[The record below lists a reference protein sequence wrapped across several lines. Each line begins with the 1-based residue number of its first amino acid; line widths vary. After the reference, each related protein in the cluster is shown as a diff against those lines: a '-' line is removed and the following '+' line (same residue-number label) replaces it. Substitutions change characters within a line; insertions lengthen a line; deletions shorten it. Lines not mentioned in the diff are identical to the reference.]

1 MQGAVSSCDTGGDTA
16 GHQQWPLEQPRLSLG
31 QMGTAVCVD
40 VGVWD
45 VRDAVDFTATVPS
58 TPELSTFMQ
67 MSVNVT
73 NTVTLQ
79 AGPKCLVQKRAAV
92 KQGSGEHIGGGEKE

>member
-1 MQGAVSSCDTGGDTA
+1 MT
-16 GHQQWPLEQPRLSLG
+16 LEVTLRVTSDGRLSSLACPLARWVL
-31 QMGTAVCVD
+31 QCVWMR
-40 VGVWD
+40 GVWD
-45 VRDAVDFTATVPS
+45 VRDAVDCTATVPS

-92 KQGSGEHIGGGEKE
+92 KQGSGEPIGGGEKE